1 MKESKK
7 KYKKIDPWKLI
18 SDAPLT
24 ILGSIA
30 LVITWPI
37 RYFRDS
43 KDTKLNKK
51 NPKLRIMYSLIS
63 ITDEYENLS
72 DRELKVACSIF
83 GTPWFQNERSK
94 TILPKTLL

>member
-43 KDTKLNKK
+43 K
-51 NPKLRIMYSLIS
+51 
-63 ITDEYENLS
+63 
-72 DRELKVACSIF
+72 V
-83 GTPWFQNERSK
+83 
-94 TILPKTLL
+94 